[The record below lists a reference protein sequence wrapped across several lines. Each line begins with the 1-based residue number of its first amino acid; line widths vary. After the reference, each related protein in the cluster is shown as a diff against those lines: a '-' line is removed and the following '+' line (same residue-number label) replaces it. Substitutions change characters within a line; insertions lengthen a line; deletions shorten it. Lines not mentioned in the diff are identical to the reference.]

1 MCRYLLI
8 YLLLLGCPIAWATN
22 IECEPDSP
30 GCVEVGKW
38 QINIALGAGV
48 RSNPVI
54 NREDIP
60 LVVLPEISY
69 SGERFF
75 IQNLDFGAVLWET
88 DSQQVNAFITPS
100 YDQVFFHRWNPSN
113 FVLESPMLSVTGS
126 PNIPPSFSANI
137 KESPPPTVLG
147 DEEDTP
153 PPSLLNKASTVE
165 ALNETDNETSVLPV
179 VANQQMADS
188 PLPITYE
195 YTTVDLANLHKR
207 RMAALA
213 GLEYSYTNENWN
225 IQAQW
230 VQDVSGIHDGTEV
243 RLALARQFYWNKQM
257 LALSVGATWQSDA
270 VIDYYY
276 GIRADEVT
284 VEGGAYRGRAGVSQF
299 VRMDWGY
306 ALSEQWSL
314 RLNCSYRQ
322 LADEIAQSPLIMEKK
337 VITAFIGGVYHF

>member
-1 MCRYLLI
+1 
-8 YLLLLGCPIAWATN
+8 
-22 IECEPDSP
+22 
-30 GCVEVGKW
+30 
-38 QINIALGAGV
+38 
-48 RSNPVI
+48 
-54 NREDIP
+54 
-60 LVVLPEISY
+60 
-69 SGERFF
+69 
-75 IQNLDFGAVLWET
+75 
-88 DSQQVNAFITPS
+88 
-100 YDQVFFHRWNPSN
+100 
-113 FVLESPMLSVTGS
+113 
-126 PNIPPSFSANI
+126 
-137 KESPPPTVLG
+137 LG